1 MRYWALIT
9 LCSFS
14 LIEAC
19 SSSSTTQVVGND
31 TGGTAGDSSAGGAAS
46 LSLGGFSGSGGTT
59 GTGGSIGHDLNCTNY
74 CAAMMSACVSGDQVQ
89 YKSLLSCMNSCPA
102 FVVGTLQDTSSN
114 TLGCRFSHA
123 QAALQSPTQNCT
135 AAGPSGGGVCGTNCD
150 AYCSLML
157 SICPSV
163 YENQADCNTSCVAMT
178 GVSDTVYNTSVMGDN
193 LQCRIYHATF
203 AAEGNPTL
211 HCMHASP
218 TPLLPCAAQ

>member
-1 MRYWALIT
+1 MRHWVLHT
-9 LCSFS
+9 LCVFS
-14 LIEAC
+14 LAQAC
-19 SSSSTTQVVGND
+19 SSSSTTQVVGNSS
-31 TGGTAGDSSAGGAAS
+31 GGTAGDSSAGGTSNAQGAS
-46 LSLGGFSGSGGTT
+46 SSIGGTT
-59 GTGGSIGHDLNCTNY
+59 GTGGSIGRDLNCTDY
-74 CAAMMSACVSGDQVQ
+74 CAAILAACVTGDQIQ

-123 QAALQSPTQNCT
+123 LAALESPAQNCA

-157 SICPSV
+157 SICSTV
-163 YENQADCNTSCVAMT
+163 YENQADCNTSCLAMN
-178 GVSDTVYNTSVMGDN
+178 GVTDTAYNTSASGDN